1 MNKFHPK
8 NERLK
13 RQYYLYLEHAL
24 GLSDPSVDSAA
35 KAINRFDECN
45 GFKDFSHYHFEQARA
60 FKRHLG
66 EQKSLTTGK
75 PLSKSTQSSTLAAL
89 KKFFTWLAGQPGY
102 RSRLTYSDAQYF
114 TPSDKDRRVA
124 SATRYQRSPTIEQ
137 IRHVLASMPSETVID
152 RRDKALIAF
161 AILTGARDGAL
172 ATFKLKH
179 VDLVEQV
186 VFQDAREVATKNS
199 KTFETFFF
207 PVGDDISQIVADWV
221 ECLVSELL
229 WSYDDPLF
237 PATEVALGQSGLFES
252 AGLARKHWS
261 GTTPIRRIFRNAFEG
276 AGLPYSNPH
285 SFRRTLTLIGQK
297 ACKSPEALKAWSQ
310 NLGHEKV
317 LTTLMNYGN
326 LPSHRQGEIIKEMAS
341 DIAA

>member
-1 MNKFHPK
+1 MTKFHPK
-8 NERLK
+8 NERMK

-24 GLSDPSVDSAA
+24 GLSDPSVDAAA
-35 KAINRFDECN
+35 KAINRFDEYN
-45 GFKDFSHYHFEQARA
+45 GFKDFSQYHFEQARA
-60 FKRHLG
+60 FKRHLS
-66 EQKSLTTGK
+66 EQKSETTGK
-75 PLSKSTQSSTLAAL
+75 QLSKSTQSSTLAAL
-89 KKFFTWLAGQPGY
+89 KKFFNWLAGQPGY

-124 SATRYQRSPTIEQ
+124 SAVRYQRSPTLEQ
-137 IRHVLASMPSETVID
+137 IKRVLSSMPDDSDVN
-152 RRDKALIAF
+152 RRDRALIAF

-172 ATFKLKH
+172 ASFKLKH
-179 VDLVEQV
+179 VDLTEGV

-207 PVGDDISQIVADWV
+207 PVGDEIHQIVSDWV
-221 ECLVSELL
+221 SYLTTELL

-237 PATEVALGQSGLFES
+237 PATDIALGQSGLFEAS
-252 AGLARKHWS
+252 GLARKHWS
-261 GTTPIRRIFRNAFEG
+261 SAAPIRRIFKVAFEG

-326 LPSHRQGEIIKEMAS
+326 LPSHRQAELIKGLKD